1 MKKIVILSI
10 CAFLMNTLY
19 AQDQETVEV
28 NVDALKDIQS
38 PAANLLGIANTDIAK
53 PNDPTA
59 FMLNLSQATDNFTD
73 VPVNYAVDLAP
84 AWLLGAKNIDADKFV
99 SNSIGS
105 NIWQTM
111 VVSLAVNNS
120 DVTVDDEALKN
131 TAFAA
136 GLKFSILR
144 GDISTE
150 TDNLIKES
158 LAKMESINQET
169 SRLLVEKLGENQEY
183 QNTQDKIFDP
193 ATSDAEREI
202 NVKLADAII
211 KLIALEISNETEDS
225 RKSLEKVAKRMDFT
239 RKGFKLD
246 FNAAASFNFP
256 DQIYSNGTSDK
267 IAAWLT
273 ASYDVSDVFSFLGI
287 ARFLHNADETFIN
300 DQNIMAIEDLSLFN
314 AGFKLQYEKGDFSF
328 SGEYLFQNAINNDNI
343 DSGNKFLLNAK
354 YVVSKN
360 LVLALSFGRDFN
372 NNITQDGNVI
382 SALNFIKGFGSKRDV
397 TKLD

>member
-1 MKKIVILSI
+1 MKKIIVLSI
-10 CAFLMNTLY
+10 CAFLINTLC
-19 AQDQETVEV
+19 AQEQETVEV

-59 FMLNLSQATDNFTD
+59 FMLNLSQATDNFTE
-73 VPVNYAVDLAP
+73 VPVNYAIDLAP
-84 AWLLGAKNIDADKFV
+84 AWLLGAKKIDADKFI
-99 SNSIGS
+99 SNSLGS

-120 DVTVDDEALKN
+120 DVTVDDEAQKN

-144 GDISTE
+144 GNISNE
-150 TDNLIKES
+150 TDKLIEETLSKMTSLNEEYSRILNEKLKEND
-158 LAKMESINQET
+158 EYQET
-169 SRLLVEKLGENQEY
+169 QE
-183 QNTQDKIFDP
+183 KIFDP
-193 ATSDAEREI
+193 ATPDAERQL
-202 NVKLADAII
+202 NMQLADAIL
-211 KLIALEISNETEDS
+211 KLITLEISQETEDN
-225 RKSLEKVAKRMDFT
+225 RKAVEKIGNNLDFN

-256 DQIYSNGTSDK
+256 NQIYSNGTSDK

-273 ASYDVSDVFSFLGI
+273 ASVDLCDEFSFLGI

-300 DQNIMAIEDLSLFN
+300 DEMIMATEDLSLLN
-314 AGFKLQYEKGDFSF
+314 AGFKAQYEKGDFSF
-328 SGEYLFQNAINNDNI
+328 SGEFLFQEAFGNKDIKY
-343 DSGNKFLLNAK
+343 GNKFLLNAK

-397 TKLD
+397 TKSD